1 MVPDPTRQQYRRR
14 ATRGRRS
21 ARERRTERTAR
32 AAEEADGD
40 SKTEDDDPDH
50 SPTPNEN
57 TESVVE
63 TLTTDGGVET
73 AEAATA
79 TAPVETPILM
89 LDGNSSTEM
98 TGGRA
103 EVNRP
108 LTRAAKRR
116 LEAEAAARATR
127 QAAGDERRASSA
139 PDGDESNTLS
149 SATRPAVDDAN
160 SASTRVADA
169 DMTRPAVN
177 DADTA
182 GPGTDDVDVTNE
194 SSSTHVQVADTAT
207 GGRSAVTASGT
218 IATTDGTVE
227 RATAASGMRDDGT
240 KPPLRATDTT
250 TTVTTSGTAPS
261 RRRVTWAKPERVVTS
276 TDSDVESET
285 NGLSGVT
292 STGEAKSQ
300 RRTKAAT
307 DVPVA
312 KRPPAKRRSTSG
324 KSTTAVSTPTTDV
337 ADDAPETEDEET
349 ALPEGTL
356 QLSDDEIA
364 AAQKASRLVQKM
376 AVAGNYHGLKVEQI
390 NGLVVV
396 NTKNG
401 RRAVLLPALW
411 AIVLKEMHGSVWAG
425 HLRGPHTYGRV
436 AQLYWWPGL
445 QREVNHWV
453 RGCQEC
459 GSRKARPR
467 EMTPPLR
474 TLEYVTRYAVAKC
487 VTRHTA
493 DNVATFLMEDVVLK
507 FGVFREILTDGAPEL
522 AGKTIEQLV
531 LMLQSKQIN
540 PVPYRPQMIGLV
552 ERFHRSWKDC
562 VAMYMANEQQ
572 NDRNLWVKFAVYA
585 YNSARHSTV
594 ALSPKELMMGRRL
607 RPPNELLRRM
617 ETTEAGE
624 LMAYHEKLLVAMTKS
639 HECAAKAMEKEQ
651 RRQTRYYN
659 RKTKQKREFRPG
671 DRVWVY
677 NPPRGPKATK
687 FVHKWMG
694 PMRVVE
700 SAGYE
705 NFLLQPI
712 TFRHYCYNR
721 RQPTSRRNSTMKIRA
736 GNRQMNRRTERLYEQ
751 RRQVALREKMD
762 DARNDVEAQ
771 WRTRAETRRRT
782 LDWWKDDV
790 DGDVT
795 RLDNMSSSMNYCQS
809 VTSDTVTQSVTGN
822 TATQSANDSGFRL
835 VTMNDCA
842 KAGESWK
849 TPMLGKPCNRLV
861 TSSDGGSLDWR
872 QHGGQP
878 VGGSLD
884 WRQRGEQPLEGEEER
899 SAAASS
905 HSNVG
910 RLKYNSGPNEVSGA
924 GEWDGHRHGEHETDD
939 GSGKYV
945 ECLLSTHGTEDG
957 SGKYVGCLLSTHGTE
972 DGSGKY
978 VECLLSTHGTD
989 DESGEYVEY
998 SLATH
1003 IGRTGGRPGD
1013 LDERAHGASKGVRGG
1028 ERQ

>member
-1 MVPDPTRQQYRRR
+1 MP
-14 ATRGRRS
+14 ASSIGG
-21 ARERRTERTAR
+21 ERRE
-32 AAEEADGD
+32 DGD
-40 SKTEDDDPDH
+40 RLEDDEQNVRHEQLRRPTTTRKTEDDDPDH

-127 QAAGDERRASSA
+127 QAAGDERRARSA

-261 RRRVTWAKPERVVTS
+261 RRRVTWAKPEGVVTS

-376 AVAGNYHGLKVEQI
+376 AVAGNYHGLK
-390 NGLVVV
+390 
-396 NTKNG
+396 
-401 RRAVLLPALW
+401 RY
-411 AIVLKEMHGSVWAG
+411 
-425 HLRGPHTYGRV
+425 GP
-436 AQLYWWPGL
+436 
-445 QREVNHWV
+445 
-453 RGCQEC
+453 
-459 GSRKARPR
+459 
-467 EMTPPLR
+467 
-474 TLEYVTRYAVAKC
+474 
-487 VTRHTA
+487 
-493 DNVATFLMEDVVLK
+493 
-507 FGVFREILTDGAPEL
+507 
-522 AGKTIEQLV
+522 
-531 LMLQSKQIN
+531 
-540 PVPYRPQMIGLV
+540 
-552 ERFHRSWKDC
+552 
-562 VAMYMANEQQ
+562 
-572 NDRNLWVKFAVYA
+572 
-585 YNSARHSTV
+585 
-594 ALSPKELMMGRRL
+594 
-607 RPPNELLRRM
+607 
-617 ETTEAGE
+617 
-624 LMAYHEKLLVAMTKS
+624 
-639 HECAAKAMEKEQ
+639 
-651 RRQTRYYN
+651 
-659 RKTKQKREFRPG
+659 
-671 DRVWVY
+671 
-677 NPPRGPKATK
+677 
-687 FVHKWMG
+687 
-694 PMRVVE
+694 
-700 SAGYE
+700 
-705 NFLLQPI
+705 
-712 TFRHYCYNR
+712 
-721 RQPTSRRNSTMKIRA
+721 
-736 GNRQMNRRTERLYEQ
+736 
-751 RRQVALREKMD
+751 
-762 DARNDVEAQ
+762 
-771 WRTRAETRRRT
+771 
-782 LDWWKDDV
+782 
-790 DGDVT
+790 
-795 RLDNMSSSMNYCQS
+795 SS
-809 VTSDTVTQSVTGN
+809 
-822 TATQSANDSGFRL
+822 
-835 VTMNDCA
+835 
-842 KAGESWK
+842 
-849 TPMLGKPCNRLV
+849 
-861 TSSDGGSLDWR
+861 
-872 QHGGQP
+872 
-878 VGGSLD
+878 
-884 WRQRGEQPLEGEEER
+884 
-899 SAAASS
+899 
-905 HSNVG
+905 
-910 RLKYNSGPNEVSGA
+910 
-924 GEWDGHRHGEHETDD
+924 
-939 GSGKYV
+939 
-945 ECLLSTHGTEDG
+945 
-957 SGKYVGCLLSTHGTE
+957 
-972 DGSGKY
+972 
-978 VECLLSTHGTD
+978 
-989 DESGEYVEY
+989 
-998 SLATH
+998 
-1003 IGRTGGRPGD
+1003 
-1013 LDERAHGASKGVRGG
+1013 
-1028 ERQ
+1028 